1 MHGDNSDNDKP
12 FSETPEDT
20 LMGTLESLEHM
31 IETGQAENI
40 PVLNDFVTPGEA
52 PPVPPQQPMEH
63 PVDPSTSMEQQLDLY
78 EDQINDA
85 REEMRETLMERFQH
99 EIDAFVEHDVHE
111 VVTNTCNTVME
122 SASSQFEALLRYQLE
137 SSLKQILRDLTTDI
151 KEQAAADLP
160 GTTPESGETDKY
172 QA

>member
-1 MHGDNSDNDKP
+1 MHGDNPDNDKP

-40 PVLNDFVTPGEA
+40 PVLDDFVTPGET
-52 PPVPPQQPMEH
+52 PDTPPQQPT
-63 PVDPSTSMEQQLDLY
+63 PVELQLDLY

-111 VVTNTCNTVME
+111 VVSNTCNTVME

-137 SSLKQILRDLTTDI
+137 SSLRQILRDRTTDI
-151 KEQAAADLP
+151 KEQAAADL
-160 GTTPESGETDKY
+160 SKTDPDTGKF
-172 QA
+172 

>member
-1 MHGDNSDNDKP
+1 MMHGDNSEKDKP
-12 FSETPEDT
+12 FPGSPEDT

-40 PVLNDFVTPGEA
+40 PVLDDFVTPGDA
-52 PPVPPQQPMEH
+52 PSVPPEQPMEQ
-63 PVDPSTSMEQQLDLY
+63 PIAPETSMEQQLDLY

-85 REEMRETLMERFQH
+85 REEMREALMERFQH

-111 VVTNTCNTVME
+111 VVSNTCNTVME

-151 KEQAAADLP
+151 KEQAGADLHDTGPEP
-160 GTTPESGETDKY
+160 GESGNS
-172 QA
+172 